1 MPITNIRKQ
10 KLFIAFLTLLMV
22 TLVAVSFAFAFNSS
36 SELTA
41 LAESTLDTTGTTH
54 VDADVTTY
62 AESAVIPASITLKAR
77 AVDENV
83 PPAFQSVANA
93 NVSESATITL
103 SGRVWDAV
111 KSGRL
116 SARLVASGT
125 HELNTVRGVALSKN
139 ASYVVTGALQ
149 GKGTFNVANTS
160 FTNLEIAPLTK
171 LNESNGATITV
182 TYTAQNSAKDE
193 GSGATNTA
201 AETTIDGTMTF
212 VLELSFVKPT
222 VSIDA
227 NVGGHV
233 VDASGEWYT
242 DGLTPAEVRDLAFDD
257 SARFTAVPDSG
268 YYFMGWREAGTT
280 VNVSGTVLNIGE
292 ATEIALGKQPTFVA
306 QFGLI
311 SVREESEYSF
321 SGNALGPVINSTA
334 YTGVYY
340 LTHRYTGTANDGTD
354 FNAYSEGTASVV
366 AGPTKAGTYTYKCDF
381 FYRALEG
388 DTVVSSGERIGGA
401 VIDFTIERNEPIVE
415 RGGNESEITLRLG
428 DNLSALDMSYKASN
442 SVNKIIAI
450 SGALSIRLNGVDVDT
465 NALLP
470 VSEEGRRYDV
480 HFIPNDRDNY
490 AEVDVP
496 LTIYVR
502 DMMPESGVNIESGVR
517 DYTISKSIVTEFDAT
532 VPANITA
539 LPEGQEVIKVSLRAN
554 MADTSGQYFFIG
566 WRIGTLLDGTYAYSY
581 LTAGEVIRDAS
592 GQISAI
598 NGLDFDYYMPYYGDE
613 SVLEAEKELKK
624 TASFQAIFVQDVT
637 CGKNS
642 NDINVSYTGAS
653 AFLTPRFSPEAA
665 GYQFGFGTL
674 NYYYEND
681 LAVAQS
687 KAPTAIGEHVLRY
700 EIRNTAL
707 NTTVDVREINYHIV
721 VATVAVNVNKIVSI
735 GSGGYNE
742 ATGWARLMSYDLS
755 VQSLVSKGAEKY
767 YYSSDDGATWNEIT
781 SSIANS
787 LGCAT
792 NFNTPSVTEACS
804 VTNYLFMAT
813 HDANGVD
820 GIYAGYKVIARST
833 APVTAKIDTVSPT
846 LSGITAMQGGA
857 TYQAQWTNSMVNFT
871 ATASYGGSGAV
882 IDVYYVKNGSWVA
895 LSGNVSHSNGTST
908 DISSGVEAVFN
919 LNTEYEG
926 EVKFRI
932 RTGSGM
938 TSAESEAF
946 EIKIDK
952 TLPTFENESSDQ
964 NANSLGWIGT
974 VTNVTYTVADLGGAG
989 VKSVRAYLSLD
1000 GTGVNVASVGSNKYR
1015 VAILDSREYT
1025 VEITDNAG
1033 NVQITTLQKNVDVE
1047 SITYEY
1053 AENSYTSGSW
1063 AHATAEVVY
1072 NVKVGASGARLS
1084 YSVNGGEYQPVGN
1097 GQYTDATVGSVLN
1110 DVVLSYGIEPV
1121 DEEETYSFKI
1131 QNRAGKEI
1139 IIDFGVI
1146 RFDLNAPVYTL
1157 LTDLSAYQGEEW
1169 SSVNLTAEFTVVDDT
1184 QNVNSGLDDDSISV
1198 DNGGTVE
1205 NLGNGRY
1212 RLTID
1217 KCTVYTLTIKDI
1229 AGNTITDTIQA
1240 NVDTVTPS
1248 LTLNAYVGGGN
1259 PLDLNELPT
1268 DEDNSVENLYDFES
1282 WITKAKEEPY
1292 VRIEFTINLTASGSR
1307 LEYSNNNGVTWTA
1320 LTETYMPNPGEVSGT
1335 ISTRTYITTEQNR
1348 NYKFRLATGSGR
1360 TVVYEHVDNK
1370 DLYVKLD
1377 FTAPTLRS
1385 ETFRV
1390 GTTPN
1395 FPLKTTWINQTAQY
1409 RIMTADTTLGSG
1421 VDQDSIRLNIYPY
1434 ETPDEDILNGT
1445 AVGQSVVMAVAGDY
1459 RTYDF
1464 NSAYKC
1470 LLTFTDKAGNAYE
1483 GEIFI
1488 SHVDLTSGFSFDLA
1502 TLKVANDVES
1512 AWTEGEWLA
1521 DGENMLFRATPVFTE
1536 GNGFGLSGGRL
1547 EVSIDGENWFTE
1559 KRLNGESVQV
1569 LETADGYEFLTTAEQ
1584 LYTYYF
1590 RLVTGAGS
1598 EYRLARGYTVQKD
1611 NVTPTVQA
1619 SVAFANNGAYG
1630 GEWTKENLKFTLR
1643 ALVGAAGGTLKVG
1656 KGESLDTAV
1665 WSDVQALAPNV
1676 NNLNDYYLTVEE
1688 SSNTTYFFK
1697 VVGLNGLES
1706 VTEAGI
1712 VVKLDKTEIVASTV
1726 AVEEGTPLESGK
1738 WVNTEALIYPEIS
1751 AIGASGVNVVY
1762 VSVNGG
1768 EYVEVAL
1775 SGERYSVALNGNTS
1789 TLNTYSFKIA
1799 SVSGMEVV
1807 TDSFSLGYDDVAPT
1821 FTYAL
1826 SGSQLPNTAV
1836 EANRG
1841 WYVSDVDVTLTINQV
1856 ASGYEVY
1863 YAKKGVNDASYG
1875 EWTLVYEEFTLT
1887 DSSVS
1892 GGSDYYYIFKVVS
1905 GSGLEESSADAR
1917 LPIDTHEYEAK
1928 VVLSVGN
1935 ILEDE
1940 THKFATVT
1948 GTGKYKRGDTFTV
1961 NVTPFEGYI
1970 LKTLYVTEFGVRTL
1984 EANTSLEALKQ
1995 LQEDALNPDNMV
2007 NKYAGDSKRYTCTGS
2022 GVTLEYDY
2030 YKEVYLSYT
2039 NLRQC
2044 LQAGS
2049 VIAVGYKAQEEGF
2062 DEFFGAVTA
2071 SETQE
2076 KHVGVEISYVDV
2088 QGNASSSVPSLIGT
2102 YTFKVTPKDGYENYY
2117 YMNDTATLTVVYFEG
2132 EGTLQ
2137 DPYLIYTLED
2147 FYHIDDY
2154 MHFETADE
2162 TVDTRAYLGA
2172 NRREAYFKQ
2181 MDDILM
2187 PSSFK
2192 PIASVGNGYTNA
2204 FSGSYNGNGYEFYYS
2219 GTYAVSGDFGIF
2231 LMLDGA
2237 SITNL
2242 GARYNVRLTG
2252 GNGASVGLISARAVN
2267 SSGIRASYTI
2277 GNIYA
2282 QGTELNVGGV
2292 VGSLS
2297 HGIVSYSFSDVNITT
2312 GNADGAFGGVV
2323 GRADGAYTAN
2333 VYTVSRLILNG
2344 STRYSF
2350 TAPSSTKFTY
2360 AGAVIGYI
2368 ENFDDSG
2375 SKPSLSNKSYYLDK
2389 NVSFDG
2395 SIEIGLSLGNKETFG
2410 QYAELYHQAE
2420 DINYFASLEEG
2431 SAADTLIVNVEE
2443 RNYSV
2448 SVLELVKIRIE
2459 DLKAQ
2464 SGLKGDGTK
2473 ENPFIINSEELLSY
2487 VETFPYAEF
2496 KQEGDITL
2504 TVERVFCTS
2513 VPFVGV
2519 YDGAGYSILNAK
2531 ANGTNDAFGGLFG
2544 VVAGTVKNL
2553 KVLDCEFSYETN
2565 GSLYAGGLVGLLEEG
2580 GLVENVIVT
2589 GTIDVVSGA
2598 EIAYA
2603 GGIVGVV
2610 NNATIR
2616 NSLSVVNVSVNGET
2630 MVVGGVCGHL
2640 QGAGLIENVVSLSS
2654 LSVEYDK
2661 KANVGVAVGSL
2672 NSASGKITGLSYLT
2686 ESAYANGKNVATSV
2700 GYSGSE
2706 NALGVTPNTYA
2717 NLMLIEISGVTVGDK
2732 LKGLYPFS
2740 GSGTTLD
2747 PFLIASYEDLTLVGN
2762 YMYASFRLVDNVVIG
2777 DYNDDGILDRN
2788 DGYDYDYAPIG
2799 NGATFTGS
2807 LDGSGYSIIGLTDS
2821 LFAVNA
2827 GAISDVTLNVSYKV
2841 YARESDIPESDK
2853 VIDAKEGVSYT
2864 ASKVA
2869 VRNEDILFGVA
2880 ARINRTGGSLIRVS
2894 VSGEIYVRTLGQSK
2908 VTFGGLVGVDM
2919 GGQVIASQMTASVS
2933 IRASQVVAGG
2943 VIGEIRYSDKA
2954 LTQIASNFIQINDGV
2969 DLGGASVTAGSFV
2982 GYVAVFHSHAPNYA
2996 SSTEIIVN
3004 GENVGN
3010 GQYVGRQI

>member
-10 KLFIAFLTLLMV
+10 KLFIAFLILTMV
-22 TLVAVSFAFAFNSS
+22 TFVAVSLVFSFNST

-41 LAESTLDTTGTTH
+41 LAESSLDTTGTAH

-83 PPAFQSVANA
+83 PPAYQSVANA
-93 NVSESATITL
+93 SISESTTITL
-103 SGRVWDAV
+103 SGRIWDAV

-116 SARLVASGT
+116 SARLIASGT
-125 HELNTVRGVALSKN
+125 HELKTVRGVALAKS
-139 ASYVVTGALQ
+139 ASYKVTGALQ
-149 GKGTFNVANTS
+149 GQGTLDTANTS

-182 TYTAQNSAKDE
+182 TYFAQHSAKDE

-201 AETTIDGTMTF
+201 AETTIDGSMTF
-212 VLELSFVKPT
+212 VLELSFVQPT
-222 VSIDA
+222 VSINS

-233 VDASGEWYT
+233 VDANGEWYT
-242 DGLTPAEVRDLAFDD
+242 DGLTPAETKNLTFND
-257 SARFTAVPDSG
+257 SAKFTAIPDSG
-268 YYFMGWREAGTT
+268 YYFMGWRQAGTT
-280 VNVSGTVLNIGE
+280 VNISGTVLNIGE
-292 ATEIALGKQPTFVA
+292 ATEIPLGEQPTYVA

-311 SVREESEYSF
+311 SVREGAPYSY
-321 SGNALGPVINSTA
+321 SGSALGPVINSTA

-340 LTHRYTGTANDGTD
+340 LTHNYTGKANDGTD
-354 FNAYSEGTASVV
+354 FNASSEGTASVV
-366 AGPTKAGTYTYKCDF
+366 AGPIKAGTYTYTCDF
-381 FYRALEG
+381 YYRKVEG

-401 VIDFTIERNEPIVE
+401 VINFTIDRNEPVVE

-428 DNLSALDMSYKASN
+428 DNLSSVDMSYKASN
-442 SVNKIIAI
+442 SVNRVIAI
-450 SGALSIRLNGVDVDT
+450 SGALSIRLNGNEVDA
-465 NALLP
+465 NKLLP
-470 VSEEGRRYDV
+470 VSEEGRIYTV
-480 HFIPNDRDNY
+480 HFIPNDVDNY
-490 AEVDVP
+490 AEVDIP
-496 LTIYVR
+496 LTLYVK

-517 DYTISKSIVTEFDAT
+517 DYTITKSIVTEFDDS
-532 VPANITA
+532 VPSNLTS
-539 LPEGQEVIKVSLRAN
+539 LPDGQEVIKVALRAN
-554 MADTSGQYFFIG
+554 MADRSGQYFFIG
-566 WRIGTLLDGTYAYSY
+566 WRIGLLQDGVYAYSY
-581 LTAGEVIRDAS
+581 LTAGEVVRDAS
-592 GQISAI
+592 GQISTI

-613 SVLEAEKELKK
+613 SIEDAEKELKK
-624 TASFQAIFVQDVT
+624 TASFQAIFIQDVT
-637 CGKNS
+637 CGQGS

-681 LAVAQS
+681 ITVAHTQ
-687 KAPTAIGEHVLRY
+687 APTAIGAHSLKY

-707 NTTVDVREINYHIV
+707 NTTVDVREINYNVV
-721 VATVAVNVNKIVSI
+721 VATVAVNVNKVASI
-735 GSGGYNE
+735 ANGGYNE
-742 ATGWARLMSYDLS
+742 TTGWARLMSYDLS

-767 YYSSDDGATWNEIT
+767 YYSSDNGATWSEIT

-787 LGCAT
+787 IGCAT
-792 NFNTPSVTEACS
+792 NFNTPSVTEVCS
-804 VTNYLFMAT
+804 VTDYLFMAT
-813 HDANGVD
+813 HETNGVD
-820 GIYAGYKVIARST
+820 GIYPGYKVIARSET
-833 APVTAKIDTVSPT
+833 PVTAKIDTVTPT
-846 LSGITAMQGGA
+846 LSEITATQGGA
-857 TYQAQWTNSMVNFT
+857 TYQAQWTNSMINFN
-871 ATASYGGSGAV
+871 ATVSYGGSGAV
-882 IDVYYVKNGSWVA
+882 IDVYYVKSSSWVT
-895 LSGNVSHSNGTST
+895 LSGNIAHSNGTST
-908 DISSGVEAVFN
+908 DLNSNVEAIFN

-932 RTGSGM
+932 RTGSGV
-938 TSAESEAF
+938 TSAESTAF
-946 EIKIDK
+946 EVKIDK
-952 TLPTFENESSDQ
+952 TSPTFDTPSSDQ
-964 NANSLGWIGT
+964 NANALGWIGT
-974 VTNVTYTVADLGGAG
+974 TTNVTYTVSDLGGAG
-989 VKSVRAYLSLD
+989 IKNVRAYLNED
-1000 GTGVNVASVGSNKYR
+1000 GTTVNVANVGSNKYR
-1015 VAILDSREYT
+1015 VAISDSREYT
-1025 VEITDNAG
+1025 VEIVDNAG
-1033 NVQITTLQKNVDVE
+1033 NVQITSLQKNIDVE
-1047 SITYEY
+1047 PISYEY
-1053 AENSYTSGSW
+1053 NANSYTSGSW
-1063 AHATAEVVY
+1063 AHSTAEVIY
-1072 NVKVGASGARLS
+1072 NVQVGASGARLS
-1084 YSVNGGEYQPVGN
+1084 YSVNGGEYLPVGN
-1097 GQYTDATVGSVLN
+1097 GQYTDATVGSILN
-1110 DVVLSYGIEPV
+1110 EVVLSYGIEPV
-1121 DEEETYSFKI
+1121 DEEESYSFKI

-1139 IIDFGVI
+1139 IIDFGII

-1157 LTDLSAYQGEEW
+1157 LTDLSAYQGDEW
-1169 SSVNLTAEFTVVDDT
+1169 SNVNLSAEFTVFDNT
-1184 QNVNSGLDDDSISV
+1184 QNVNSGLDESSVSV
-1198 DNGGTVE
+1198 DNGGVIE
-1205 NLGNGRY
+1205 NLGNGKY

-1217 KCTVYTLTIKDI
+1217 KCTVYTLTVKDI
-1229 AGNTITDTIQA
+1229 AGNTFTETIQA
-1240 NVDTVTPS
+1240 NVDTVIPS

-1259 PLDLNELPT
+1259 PLDINELPT
-1268 DEDNSVENLYDFES
+1268 AEDNLAENLYDFES
-1282 WITKAKEEPY
+1282 WITKAKAEPY

-1320 LTETYMPNPGEVSGT
+1320 LTETYMPNAGEISGT

-1360 TVVYEHVDNK
+1360 TVVYEHEGNK

-1409 RIMTADTTLGSG
+1409 RIMTADTALGSG
-1421 VDQDSIRLNIYPY
+1421 VDPDSIRLNVYPY
-1434 ETPDEDILNGT
+1434 DTADENILNGT
-1445 AVGQSVVMAVAGDY
+1445 AVGQSMVMAVAGDY

-1464 NSAYKC
+1464 NNACKC
-1470 LLTFTDKAGNAYE
+1470 LLTFADKAGNAYE

-1488 SHVDLTSGFSFDLA
+1488 PHVDLTSGFSFDLA
-1502 TLKVANDVES
+1502 TLKVNNGVES
-1512 AWTEGEWLA
+1512 VWTAGEWLA
-1521 DGENMLFRATPVFTE
+1521 DDENMLFRATPIFTE
-1536 GNGFGLSGGRL
+1536 GTGFGLSGGRL

-1569 LETADGYEFLTTAEQ
+1569 VETGSGYEFVTSSEQ

-1590 RLVTGAGS
+1590 RLITGAGS
-1598 EYRLARGYTVQKD
+1598 EYRLAESYTVQKD

-1619 SVAFANNGAYG
+1619 SVAFTLGGAYDG
-1630 GEWTKENLKFTLR
+1630 AWTKENLKFTLS

-1665 WSDVQALAPNV
+1665 WSDVQALSPNV
-1676 NNLNDYYLTVEE
+1676 NNLNNYYLTVEE

-1706 VTEAGI
+1706 VTDVGI

-1726 AVEEGTPLESGK
+1726 AVEEGTALESGT

-1751 AIGASGVNVVY
+1751 AVGESGVNIVY
-1762 VSVNGG
+1762 VSINGN
-1768 EYVEVAL
+1768 EYVEVLL
-1775 SGERYSVALNGNTS
+1775 SGDKYSVALNSNT
-1789 TLNTYSFKIA
+1789 LAFNTYSFKIV
-1799 SVSGMEVV
+1799 SVSGMEVI
-1807 TDSFSLGYDDVAPT
+1807 TEEFSVGYDDVAPT
-1821 FTYAL
+1821 FTYVL
-1826 SGSQLPNTAV
+1826 NGSQLPNTVV

-1841 WYVSDVDVTLTINQV
+1841 WYISDVEVTLTVNQV
-1856 ASGYEVY
+1856 SSGYEVY
-1863 YAKKGVNDASYG
+1863 CAKKGVNDVAYG
-1875 EWTLVYEEFTLT
+1875 EWELVDDTFTLT
-1887 DSSVS
+1887 DTSVS
-1892 GGSDYYYIFKVVS
+1892 GGSDNYYLFKVVS
-1905 GSGLEESSADAR
+1905 GSGLEEVSGDTHLS
-1917 LPIDTHEYEAK
+1917 IDTHEYEAK

-1940 THKFATVT
+1940 THKFATVS

-1961 NVTPFEGYI
+1961 TVTPFEGYI
-1970 LKTLYVTEFGVRTL
+1970 LKTLYVTEFDVRTL
-1984 EANTSLEALKQ
+1984 EANTSLDALKQ

-2007 NKYAGDSKRYTCTGS
+2007 NKYAGDSKRYTCVGS

-2030 YKEVYLSYT
+2030 YKEVYLDYT

-2049 VIAVGYKAQEEGF
+2049 IIAVGYKAQEEGF

-2076 KHVGVEISYVDV
+2076 KHVGVEVSYSDV
-2088 QGNASSSVPSLIGT
+2088 QGNVSGSVPSLIGT

-2137 DPYLIYTLED
+2137 DPYLIYTVED
-2147 FYHIDDY
+2147 FYRIDDY
-2154 MHFETADE
+2154 MHFEESDA
-2162 TVDTRAYLGA
+2162 TVDSRAYLGA
-2172 NRREAYFKQ
+2172 SRREAYFKQ
-2181 MDDILM
+2181 MANIIM

-2192 PIASVGNGYTNA
+2192 PIASVGDGYTNA
-2204 FSGSYNGNGYEFYYS
+2204 FMGSYNGNGYEFYYS

-2231 LMLDGA
+2231 IMIDGA

-2252 GNGASVGLISARAVN
+2252 GNGASVGLIAARATN
-2267 SSGIRASYTI
+2267 SSGIRASYAI

-2297 HGIVSYSFSDVNITT
+2297 HGLVSYAFSDVNITT
-2312 GNADGAFGGVV
+2312 GNADGTFGGVV
-2323 GRADGAYTAN
+2323 GKATGAYTAN

-2350 TAPSSTKFTY
+2350 AAPSNTKFTY

-2368 ENFDDSG
+2368 ENFDEAG
-2375 SKPSLSNKSYYLDK
+2375 STPSLSNKSYYLDK

-2448 SVLELVKIRIE
+2448 SVVELVKIRID

-2464 SGLKGDGTK
+2464 SGLKGDGTS
-2473 ENPFIINSEELLSY
+2473 ENPFIISTEALLSY

-2496 KQEGDITL
+2496 KQECDITL
-2504 TVERVFCTS
+2504 TVEKVFCTS

-2531 ANGTNDAFGGLFG
+2531 ANGNNDAFGGLFG
-2544 VVAGTVKNL
+2544 VVAGTIKNL
-2553 KVLDCEFSYETN
+2553 KVLDCEFSYETD
-2565 GSLYAGGLVGLLEEG
+2565 GALYAGGLVGLLEEG
-2580 GLVENVIVT
+2580 GLIDNVIVT

-2603 GGIVGVV
+2603 GGIVGIV
-2610 NNATIR
+2610 NNATVR
-2616 NSLSVVNVSVNGET
+2616 NSLSVVNVNVNGEM

-2640 QGAGLIENVVSLSS
+2640 QGAGLIENVASLSS

-2672 NSASGKITGLSYLT
+2672 NSPAGKIIGLNYLR

-2700 GYSGSE
+2700 GYSTPE
-2706 NALGVTPNTYA
+2706 NAISVTPNTYA
-2717 NLMLIEISGVTVGDK
+2717 NIMLVELGGVTVSDK

-2747 PFLIASYEDLTLVGN
+2747 PFLIANYEDLTLIGN
-2762 YMYASFRLVDNVVIG
+2762 YMYANFKLVDNVLIG
-2777 DYNDDGILDRN
+2777 DLNDDGVLDYND
-2788 DGYDYDYAPIG
+2788 GYNYDFTSIG

-2827 GAISDVTLNVSYKV
+2827 GAISDITLNVSYKV

-2853 VIDAKEGVSYT
+2853 VIDAKEGVAYT

-2869 VRNEDILFGVA
+2869 TRNEDILFGVA

-2943 VIGEIRYSDKA
+2943 VIGEIRSSDKA
-2954 LTQIASNFIQINDGV
+2954 LTQIASNFIQINDGI
-2969 DLGGASVTAGSFV
+2969 DLGGALVTAGNFV
-2982 GYVAVFHSHAPNYA
+2982 GYVAVFHNHVPSYA
-2996 SSTEIIVN
+2996 SSTEIIIN

-3010 GQYVGRQI
+3010 SQYVGRQI